1 MKWFGNHIWDF
12 ISRFRNDVYL
22 EDVDTGTIASG
33 GNLGLD
39 SNNKVVKNTVSG
51 GGDFTLTADSG
62 SNQSISTGNTMD
74 IAGGN
79 AISTV
84 VGATDTVTINHDDT
98 SSQASVNNSGAA
110 VIQDITLDTYG
121 HVTALG
127 STTIGKSD
135 VGLGDVTNISQE
147 DLTSNILSAVAK
159 SDVGLTDVENKSSAD
174 IRGEIVESDIPN
186 LNASKIT
193 AGALSVNR
201 GGTGATS
208 AADSFNALKQN
219 AAEDAT
225 GVVELANTDEAI
237 AGTDTARVVTPAG
250 LKSHVDTRFAYQYI
264 TFIGNADID
273 TNWATPG
280 TNGSFTHSYNTNSG
294 TSGTTVGSTS
304 FGNARGKQLGF
315 VVPYDNAVLV
325 GFYGMMRNNTAD
337 NQGALGLFHST
348 YATFGAKTTTSTF
361 TLQAYAVGDQSG
373 GGGSSYQGMTKHV
386 DLSRSLDLTAG
397 DIILPAILMPNEK
410 AYATITLVI
419 KTPII

>member
-193 AGALSVNR
+193 AGALSVSR

-219 AAEDAT
+219 AAED
-225 GVVELANTDEAI
+225 
-237 AGTDTARVVTPAG
+237 
-250 LKSHVDTRFAYQYI
+250 
-264 TFIGNADID
+264 
-273 TNWATPG
+273 
-280 TNGSFTHSYNTNSG
+280 
-294 TSGTTVGSTS
+294 
-304 FGNARGKQLGF
+304 
-315 VVPYDNAVLV
+315 
-325 GFYGMMRNNTAD
+325 
-337 NQGALGLFHST
+337 
-348 YATFGAKTTTSTF
+348 
-361 TLQAYAVGDQSG
+361 
-373 GGGSSYQGMTKHV
+373 
-386 DLSRSLDLTAG
+386 LSL
-397 DIILPAILMPNEK
+397 IHI
-410 AYATITLVI
+410 
-419 KTPII
+419 

>member
-193 AGALSVNR
+193 AGALSVSR

-219 AAEDAT
+219 AAEDST
-225 GVVELANTDEAI
+225 GVVELATTDEAD
-237 AGTDTARVVTPAG
+237 AGTDTARAVTPAG

-264 TFIGNADID
+264 SFTGNANIS

-280 TNGSFTHSYNTNSG
+280 TNGPFTHNYNTDTGVN
-294 TSGTTVGSTS
+294 GTTVGSTTHS
-304 FGNARGKQLGF
+304 FARSKQQGF
-315 VVPYDNAVLV
+315 VVPFDNCVLV
-325 GFYGMMRNNTAD
+325 GFYGMMRNNTAN

-348 YATFGAKTTTSTF
+348 YATFGAKTATSTF
-361 TLQAYAVGDQSG
+361 TLQAYAVGDTTG
-373 GGGSSYQGMTKHV
+373 GG
-386 DLSRSLDLTAG
+386 LSL
-397 DIILPAILMPNEK
+397 IHI
-410 AYATITLVI
+410 
-419 KTPII
+419 